1 MSIIVAFSDADE
13 ATIIASFA
21 SEQDVESWP
30 HQGLVEESDDRWKS
44 YSALFSE
51 GTNLLPE

>member
-1 MSIIVAFSDADE
+1 MSVIVAFSDADE
-13 ATIIASFA
+13 VTIIASFA

-30 HQGLVEESDDRWKS
+30 HQGLVDESDDRWKS